1 MPKDYA
7 TLEPTN
13 IRRRDRVVNDETWI
27 RDFLK
32 TAPVGVLATN
42 YEGQPFINSNIFA
55 FDAANEVIYLHTAR
69 VGRTRSNAESGE
81 SGVAAC
87 FHIMQMG
94 RLLPAKRALEFS
106 TEYAGV
112 MAFGTL
118 SVIEDPEQA
127 KRGLQAIM
135 DKYAPH
141 LKPEQDYEPATLD
154 DLKRTSV
161 YQFDIESVS
170 GKRKVVAEDFS
181 GAYWFDAQTGYDPV
195 GMIRRELA
203 EVSSS

>member
-1 MPKDYA
+1 MPKNYA

-13 IRRRDRVVNDETWI
+13 IRRRDRAVNDETWI
-27 RDFLK
+27 RDFLE
-32 TAPVGVLATN
+32 TAPVGMLATN

-55 FDAANEVIYLHTAR
+55 FDADAEVIYLHTAR
-69 VGRTRSNAESGE
+69 VGRTRSNAESDDT
-81 SGVAAC
+81 GVPAC

-106 TEYAGV
+106 VEYAGV

-118 SVIEDPEQA
+118 SVIDDIEHA
-127 KRGLQAIM
+127 KLALQVIM

-161 YQFDIESVS
+161 YQFDIKSVS
-170 GKRKVVAEDFS
+170 GKRKVVAEDFP
-181 GAYWFDAQTGYDPV
+181 GAYWFNEQTGYDPM
-195 GMIRRELA
+195 GMIRRELV
-203 EVSSS
+203 EV

>member
-7 TLEPTN
+7 SLEPTT
-13 IRRRDRVVNDETWI
+13 IRRRDRAVNDETWI
-27 RDFLK
+27 RDFLE

-42 YEGQPFINSNIFA
+42 YEGHPFINSNIFA
-55 FDAANEVIYLHTAR
+55 FDAEAEVIYLHTAR
-69 VGRTRSNAESGE
+69 VGRTRSNAESNDA
-81 SGVAAC
+81 GVPAC

-94 RLLPAKRALEFS
+94 RMLPAKRALEFS
-106 TEYAGV
+106 VEYAGV
-112 MAFGTL
+112 MVFGTL

-127 KRGLQAIM
+127 QRSLQVIM

-161 YQFDIESVS
+161 YQLRIESVS
-170 GKRKVVAEDFS
+170 GKRKVVAEDFP
-181 GAYWFDAQTGYDPV
+181 GAYLFSEQIGYDPV
-195 GMIRRELA
+195 GMIRREL
-203 EVSSS
+203 VDV